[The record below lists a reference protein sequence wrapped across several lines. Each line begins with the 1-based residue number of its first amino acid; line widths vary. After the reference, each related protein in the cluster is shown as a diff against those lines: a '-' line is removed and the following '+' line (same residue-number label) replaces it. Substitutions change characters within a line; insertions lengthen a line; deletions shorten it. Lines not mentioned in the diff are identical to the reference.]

1 MTMLNKGLLAFLA
14 AALIGGWLSAWA
26 VAGLKKDLAVQTA
39 RAERAEF
46 RAAAL
51 EALADY
57 RATQISALWDQA
69 AECEKARSREAA
81 DTAERRAILGPARE
95 EERQSAQG
103 GATPPR
109 ISEGGSAHDATRR
122 AVADRLNRPL

>member
-1 MTMLNKGLLAFLA
+1 MLNKGLLAIIAVLLVGGLFNAWAAKGLKADLA
-14 AALIGGWLSAWA
+14 AM
-26 VAGLKKDLAVQTA
+26 TA

-46 RAAAL
+46 RAAAM

-57 RATQISALWDQA
+57 RGTQISALWGQA
-69 AECEKARSREAA
+69 AECEEARSREAA

-103 GATPPR
+103 GGSTPR